1 VNWRDFAKRWLT
13 LAILLST
20 LLLVACERPLQEDIT
35 LEAETPQPLEPTPGT
50 VPETEPGEQPG
61 ESPGTGL
68 EPTPSPAAQEGEPGA
83 EPGADPGAETGGEG
97 TAQEP
102 EATTAPPPATEP
114 GPAEDVVHTVVA
126 GETLGRIAQAYG
138 VSVEDI
144 AAANNIVNI
153 NSLEVGQQL
162 LIPLSG
168 DTGAG
173 EGTAG
178 EATGE
183 EQVHVVGPGDTLFS
197 IGRRF
202 GFTVDEL
209 VAYNNL
215 ADPNRLEVGQQ
226 IRIPPQG
233 WTPGQ

>member
-1 VNWRDFAKRWLT
+1 MNRRDLAKRWLT
-13 LAILLST
+13 LAILLSA

-35 LEAETPQPLEPTPGT
+35 LEAETPLPLEPTPGT
-50 VPETEPGEQPG
+50 LPETGPGEQPG
-61 ESPGTGL
+61 ESPGPGL
-68 EPTPSPAAQEGEPGA
+68 EITPSPAVPEGEPGA
-83 EPGADPGAETGGEG
+83 EPGAEPGGEG

-102 EATTAPPPATEP
+102 EEATAPPPETAP
-114 GPAEDVVHTVVA
+114 GPAQDVIHTVVA

-138 VSVEDI
+138 ISIEAI
-144 AAANNIVNI
+144 AQANNIVNI
-153 NSLEVGQQL
+153 NALEVGQQL

-168 DTGAG
+168 NTGAG
-173 EGTAG
+173 EGTSG
-178 EATGE
+178 EVTGE
-183 EQVHVVGPGDTLFS
+183 EQVHVVARGDTLFS
-197 IGRRF
+197 IGRRY